1 MDETQSF
8 DSIMNRMLDSVPANI
23 DKREGSVIYCALAPA
38 AAELAQMYDVIKDI
52 INETFPD
59 TASRLYLSK
68 MAAERGI
75 YAHNATNAIL
85 KAEFDKE
92 VNMLSRFSGGAL
104 NYKVIESMGE
114 SGERYY
120 YKVMCETPGTA
131 GNSYLGT
138 LIPIEEISGLKSA
151 QIIEILI
158 HGEDDETTDDFRAR
172 YINSVKYPRFG
183 GNIADYMEYLSQL
196 SDVGGGKIYPAWNG
210 GGTVKVVFV
219 NAQHEIPNDT
229 LVAYV
234 KEQLDPIDYEGLGYG
249 MAPIGHVVTVEAA
262 VRDEINIELCCTFVK
277 GYDWSDVKEDV
288 TACINIYLKELNAEW
303 SNGEDTSTI
312 VVRISQLEK
321 RLLDITCILDVSNT
335 KINGLEKNY
344 EIDSD
349 SVIVLGGVVNANA
362 I

>member
-1 MDETQSF
+1 MEETQSF

-38 AAELAQMYDVIKDI
+38 AAELAQMYDAIKDI

-120 YKVMCETPGTA
+120 YKVMCETPGTV

-138 LIPIEEISGLKSA
+138 LIPVEEIPGLKSA

-183 GNIADYMEYLSQL
+183 GNTADYMDYLSQF

-219 NAQHEIPNDT
+219 NAQYEIPNDT

-249 MAPIGHVVTVEAA
+249 MAPIGHIVTVEAA
-262 VRDEINIELCCTFVK
+262 KNETINISLNCTFVK
-277 GYDWSDVKEDV
+277 GYDWDDVETDV
-288 TACINIYLKELNAEW
+288 VDCINKYFSELNSEW
-303 SNGEDTSTI
+303 SNFEDINTLVI
-312 VVRISQLEK
+312 RVSQIEK
-321 RLLDITCILDVSNT
+321 RLLELNGILDVSGT

-344 EIDSD
+344 EVDINSII
-349 SVIVLGGVVNANA
+349 SLGGVLNANA
-362 I
+362 V

>member
-158 HGEDDETTDDFRAR
+158 HGE
-172 YINSVKYPRFG
+172 
-183 GNIADYMEYLSQL
+183 
-196 SDVGGGKIYPAWNG
+196 
-210 GGTVKVVFV
+210 
-219 NAQHEIPNDT
+219 
-229 LVAYV
+229 
-234 KEQLDPIDYEGLGYG
+234 
-249 MAPIGHVVTVEAA
+249 
-262 VRDEINIELCCTFVK
+262 
-277 GYDWSDVKEDV
+277 
-288 TACINIYLKELNAEW
+288 
-303 SNGEDTSTI
+303 
-312 VVRISQLEK
+312 
-321 RLLDITCILDVSNT
+321 
-335 KINGLEKNY
+335 
-344 EIDSD
+344 
-349 SVIVLGGVVNANA
+349 
-362 I
+362 